1 MSSDEETAMIR
12 ETVAKFVDRELL
24 PLEPHYLKSKLPG
37 SDHPE
42 LTAEQWQR
50 LRTVSKD
57 LGLWGLDAPEDLGGH
72 DLPTCTMAA
81 VHEELGRTCVP
92 FVLPPDS
99 PNLRML
105 QAVGT
110 DAQKREYMKPYIEGR
125 MSSAIAI
132 SEPGAGGDPAAMK
145 TRAVL
150 EGGQWVL
157 NGRKIWISNARAA
170 DFIIVMA
177 RVGTDARQGGITA
190 FIVEKGTPG
199 FIIEREIPMLG
210 GGSTYEI
217 VFEDCRIPEGS
228 VLGEVGKGY
237 APMQLRLRTRR
248 LEMGS
253 TCIGIRE
260 GRGAFRRALRGRDI
274 AVNLGSPPLPQPDL
288 QQFKRADDPGQ
299 EIVEVVGDAAR
310 ELADRLHLLRLAQRL
325 FGLLALGD
333 RLGNAGLQRLV
344 EVLQRLLGALACR
357 DVLKQH
363 RDLAAAG
370 GLYAECREFEVA
382 PGGDQLT
389 LEAYGHSRPKHAAVE
404 FGPAIGFIRH
414 HLTQPLPD
422 DVGDTGVLRVGR
434 VGLDMDVVAERAVR
448 AVEEFDDAKAF
459 IDGVEQG
466 AVSLFAVG
474 KRDLGAFQLGIF
486 GDRESAEAFVLRLER
501 RDALLQFFD
510 LN

>member
-12 ETVAKFVDRELL
+12 ETVAKFVDRELI

-42 LTAEQWQR
+42 LTVEQKQR

-72 DLPTCTMAA
+72 DLPTRTMAA

-110 DAQKREYMKPYIEGR
+110 AAQKTKYMQPYIEGR

-132 SEPGAGGDPAAMK
+132 SEPGAGGDPASMK

-150 EGGQWVL
+150 EGDQWVL

-177 RVGTDARQGGITA
+177 RVGNDARQGGITS

-217 VFEDCRIPEGS
+217 VFEDCRIPVDS

-253 TCIGIRE
+253 TCIGI
-260 GRGAFRRALRGRDI
+260 ARRALDM
-274 AVNLGSPPLPQPDL
+274 LC
-288 QQFKRADDPGQ
+288 
-299 EIVEVVGDAAR
+299 EHAR
-310 ELADRLHLLRLAQRL
+310 QRETFGVKLADRQAIQWWIADISTRMHACRLMVRDA
-325 FGLLALGD
+325 ADKSD
-333 RLGNAGLQRLV
+333 RGEDVRHEASMIKVFATEMAYESCDHAMQT
-344 EVLQRLLGALACR
+344 LGAL
-357 DVLKQH
+357 
-363 RDLAAAG
+363 G
-370 GLYAECREFEVA
+370 M
-382 PGGDQLT
+382 T
-389 LEAYGHSRPKHAAVE
+389 LELPLNALWQKARLMRMYE
-404 FGPAIGFIRH
+404 GPSEVHRQSIARR
-414 HLTQPLPD
+414 
-422 DVGDTGVLRVGR
+422 VL
-434 VGLDMDVVAERAVR
+434 GLR
-448 AVEEFDDAKAF
+448 
-459 IDGVEQG
+459 G
-466 AVSLFAVG
+466 
-474 KRDLGAFQLGIF
+474 
-486 GDRESAEAFVLRLER
+486 
-501 RDALLQFFD
+501 
-510 LN
+510 

>member
-12 ETVAKFVDRELL
+12 ETVAKFVDRELI

-42 LTAEQWQR
+42 LTVEQKQR

-57 LGLWGLDAPEDLGGH
+57 LGLWGLDAPEELGGH
-72 DLPTCTMAA
+72 DLPTRTMAA

-110 DAQKREYMKPYIEGR
+110 EAQKTKYLQPYIEGR

-150 EGGQWVL
+150 EGDRWVL

-177 RVGTDARQGGITA
+177 RVGNDARQGGITS

-217 VFEDCRIPEGS
+217 VFEDCRIPGDS

-253 TCIGIRE
+253 TCIGI
-260 GRGAFRRALRGRDI
+260 ARRALDM
-274 AVNLGSPPLPQPDL
+274 LC
-288 QQFKRADDPGQ
+288 
-299 EIVEVVGDAAR
+299 EHAR
-310 ELADRLHLLRLAQRL
+310 QRETFGVKLADRQAIQWWIADISTRMHACRLMVRDA
-325 FGLLALGD
+325 ADKTD
-333 RLGNAGLQRLV
+333 RGEDVRHEASMIKVFATEMAYEACDHAMQT
-344 EVLQRLLGALACR
+344 LGAL
-357 DVLKQH
+357 
-363 RDLAAAG
+363 G
-370 GLYAECREFEVA
+370 M
-382 PGGDQLT
+382 T
-389 LEAYGHSRPKHAAVE
+389 LELPLNALWQKARLMRMYE
-404 FGPAIGFIRH
+404 GPSEVHRQSIARR
-414 HLTQPLPD
+414 
-422 DVGDTGVLRVGR
+422 VL
-434 VGLDMDVVAERAVR
+434 GLR
-448 AVEEFDDAKAF
+448 
-459 IDGVEQG
+459 G
-466 AVSLFAVG
+466 
-474 KRDLGAFQLGIF
+474 
-486 GDRESAEAFVLRLER
+486 
-501 RDALLQFFD
+501 
-510 LN
+510 

>member
-1 MSSDEETAMIR
+1 MSTDEETDMIR
-12 ETVAKFVDRELL
+12 ETVAKFVDRELI
-24 PLEPHYLKSKLPG
+24 PLEPHYLRSKLPG

-42 LTAEQWQR
+42 LSVEQKQR

-72 DLPTCTMAA
+72 DLPTRTMAA

-110 DAQKREYMKPYIEGR
+110 EAQNRKYMQPYIEGR
-125 MSSAIAI
+125 MVSAIAI

-150 EGGQWVL
+150 DGDQWVL

-177 RVGTDARQGGITA
+177 RVGSDPRQGGITS

-217 VFEDCRIPEGS
+217 VFEDCRIPANS
-228 VLGEVGKGY
+228 VLGEIGKGY

-253 TCIGIRE
+253 TCIGI
-260 GRGAFRRALRGRDI
+260 ARRALDM
-274 AVNLGSPPLPQPDL
+274 LC
-288 QQFKRADDPGQ
+288 
-299 EIVEVVGDAAR
+299 EHAR
-310 ELADRLHLLRLAQRL
+310 QRETFGVKLADRQAIQWWIADISTRMHACRLMVRDA
-325 FGLLALGD
+325 ADKTD
-333 RLGNAGLQRLV
+333 RGEDIRHEASMIKVFATEMAYEACDHAMQT
-344 EVLQRLLGALACR
+344 LGAL
-357 DVLKQH
+357 
-363 RDLAAAG
+363 G
-370 GLYAECREFEVA
+370 M
-382 PGGDQLT
+382 T
-389 LEAYGHSRPKHAAVE
+389 LELPLNALSQKARLMRMYE
-404 FGPAIGFIRH
+404 GPSEVHRQSIARR
-414 HLTQPLPD
+414 
-422 DVGDTGVLRVGR
+422 VLGMRG
-434 VGLDMDVVAERAVR
+434 
-448 AVEEFDDAKAF
+448 
-459 IDGVEQG
+459 
-466 AVSLFAVG
+466 
-474 KRDLGAFQLGIF
+474 
-486 GDRESAEAFVLRLER
+486 
-501 RDALLQFFD
+501 
-510 LN
+510 

>member
-1 MSSDEETAMIR
+1 MSTDEETDMIR
-12 ETVAKFVDRELL
+12 ETVAKFVDRELI
-24 PLEPHYLKSKLPG
+24 PLEPHYLRSKLPG

-42 LTAEQWQR
+42 LSVEQKQR

-72 DLPTCTMAA
+72 DLPTRTMAA

-110 DAQKREYMKPYIEGR
+110 EAQNRKYMQPYIEGR
-125 MSSAIAI
+125 MVSAIAI

-150 EGGQWVL
+150 DGDQWML

-177 RVGTDARQGGITA
+177 RVGGDPRQGGITS

-217 VFEDCRIPEGS
+217 VFEDCRIPADS
-228 VLGEVGKGY
+228 VLGEIGKGY

-253 TCIGIRE
+253 TCIGI
-260 GRGAFRRALRGRDI
+260 ARRALDM
-274 AVNLGSPPLPQPDL
+274 LC
-288 QQFKRADDPGQ
+288 
-299 EIVEVVGDAAR
+299 EHAR
-310 ELADRLHLLRLAQRL
+310 QRETFGVKLADRQAIQWWIADISTRMHACRLMVRDA
-325 FGLLALGD
+325 ADKTD
-333 RLGNAGLQRLV
+333 RGEDIRHEASMIKVFATEMAYEACDHAMQT
-344 EVLQRLLGALACR
+344 LGAL
-357 DVLKQH
+357 
-363 RDLAAAG
+363 G
-370 GLYAECREFEVA
+370 M
-382 PGGDQLT
+382 T
-389 LEAYGHSRPKHAAVE
+389 LELPLNALSQKARLMRMYE
-404 FGPAIGFIRH
+404 GPSEVHRQSIARR
-414 HLTQPLPD
+414 
-422 DVGDTGVLRVGR
+422 VLGMRG
-434 VGLDMDVVAERAVR
+434 
-448 AVEEFDDAKAF
+448 
-459 IDGVEQG
+459 
-466 AVSLFAVG
+466 
-474 KRDLGAFQLGIF
+474 
-486 GDRESAEAFVLRLER
+486 
-501 RDALLQFFD
+501 
-510 LN
+510 

>member
-12 ETVAKFVDRELL
+12 ETVAKFVDRELI

-42 LTAEQWQR
+42 LTVEQKQR

-72 DLPTCTMAA
+72 DLPTRTMAA

-110 DAQKREYMKPYIEGR
+110 EAQKRQYMQPYIEGR

-132 SEPGAGGDPAAMK
+132 SEPGAGGDPASMK

-150 EGGQWVL
+150 EDDQWVI

-177 RVGTDARQGGITA
+177 RVGNDARQGGITS

-217 VFEDCRIPEGS
+217 VFEDCRIPVDS

-253 TCIGIRE
+253 TCIGI
-260 GRGAFRRALRGRDI
+260 ARRALDM
-274 AVNLGSPPLPQPDL
+274 LC
-288 QQFKRADDPGQ
+288 
-299 EIVEVVGDAAR
+299 EHAR
-310 ELADRLHLLRLAQRL
+310 QRETFGVKLADRQAIQWWIADISTRMHACRLMVRDA
-325 FGLLALGD
+325 ADKSD
-333 RLGNAGLQRLV
+333 RGEDVRHEASMIKVFATEMAYESCDHAMQT
-344 EVLQRLLGALACR
+344 LGAL
-357 DVLKQH
+357 
-363 RDLAAAG
+363 G
-370 GLYAECREFEVA
+370 M
-382 PGGDQLT
+382 T
-389 LEAYGHSRPKHAAVE
+389 LELPLNALWQKARLMRMYE
-404 FGPAIGFIRH
+404 GPSEVHRQSIARR
-414 HLTQPLPD
+414 
-422 DVGDTGVLRVGR
+422 VL
-434 VGLDMDVVAERAVR
+434 GLR
-448 AVEEFDDAKAF
+448 
-459 IDGVEQG
+459 G
-466 AVSLFAVG
+466 
-474 KRDLGAFQLGIF
+474 
-486 GDRESAEAFVLRLER
+486 
-501 RDALLQFFD
+501 
-510 LN
+510 

>member
-12 ETVAKFVDRELL
+12 ETVAKFVDRELI

-42 LTAEQWQR
+42 LTAEQKQR

-72 DLPTCTMAA
+72 DLPTRTMAA

-110 DAQKREYMKPYIEGR
+110 EAQKRKYMQPYIEGR

-132 SEPGAGGDPAAMK
+132 SEPGAGGDPASMK

-150 EGGQWVL
+150 EGDQWVL
-157 NGRKIWISNARAA
+157 NGRKIWITNARRA

-177 RVGTDARQGGITA
+177 RVGNDARQGGITS
-190 FIVEKGTPG
+190 FIVEKETPG

-210 GGSTYEI
+210 GEPTYEI
-217 VFEDCRIPEGS
+217 VFEDCRIPRDS

-253 TCIGIRE
+253 TCIGI
-260 GRGAFRRALRGRDI
+260 ARRALDM
-274 AVNLGSPPLPQPDL
+274 LC
-288 QQFKRADDPGQ
+288 
-299 EIVEVVGDAAR
+299 EHAR
-310 ELADRLHLLRLAQRL
+310 QRETFGVKLADRQAIQWWVADISTRMHACRLMVHDA
-325 FGLLALGD
+325 ADKTD
-333 RLGNAGLQRLV
+333 RGEDVRQEASMIKVFATEMAYEACDHAMQT
-344 EVLQRLLGALACR
+344 LGAL
-357 DVLKQH
+357 
-363 RDLAAAG
+363 G
-370 GLYAECREFEVA
+370 M
-382 PGGDQLT
+382 T
-389 LEAYGHSRPKHAAVE
+389 LELPLNALSQKARLMRMYE
-404 FGPAIGFIRH
+404 GPSEVHRQSIARR
-414 HLTQPLPD
+414 
-422 DVGDTGVLRVGR
+422 VL
-434 VGLDMDVVAERAVR
+434 GLR
-448 AVEEFDDAKAF
+448 
-459 IDGVEQG
+459 G
-466 AVSLFAVG
+466 
-474 KRDLGAFQLGIF
+474 
-486 GDRESAEAFVLRLER
+486 
-501 RDALLQFFD
+501 
-510 LN
+510 